1 MLGSIPDMLSSAK
14 LLPVVCQYS
23 SYHFRMSQVVKEAI
37 LSVDGYN
44 ADRREAVRK
53 AAQGLNLKKEAAM
66 TIFSKAVCL
75 SPKKCVT

>member
-37 LSVDGYN
+37 LSVDGTTLIN
-44 ADRREAVRK
+44 ERRLGKHHRV
-53 AAQGLNLKKEAAM
+53 
-66 TIFSKAVCL
+66 
-75 SPKKCVT
+75 